1 MLTTESLKSR
11 AGNTCREENKARIR
25 CHCFKIIIPG
35 QGLNFSFRYKSTQNP
50 NKAVIKVLSRS
61 SEGETENLIALLT
74 WKKMAA
80 NKPTNTHRNK

>member
-11 AGNTCREENKARIR
+11 AGNTCREENKAGIR

-61 SEGETENLIALLT
+61 SEGETENLIAMLT
-74 WKKMAA
+74 RKKAA
-80 NKPTNTHRNK
+80 NKPNTHGNK